1 MSETISADGVSASSL
16 KLLDETVL
24 VRPAPVEE
32 TRASGLV
39 VPNTPSQNFLGD
51 AFCGTVVAVGPGKL
65 VEQGPSP
72 GELAAFVEES
82 IRTAYVTCRPNGQ
95 ATLGLFS
102 SRVAA
107 DVAAFMEKRKPGRR
121 VPTPWSPGDHVY
133 VRQGFGP
140 EVLLREGRHH
150 LVSRGNAHHG
160 HGIVAAWDPGHV
172 HCWHFDHHDKI
183 DYAFCAC
190 GSNSYLGEGRTMD
203 TRLPACSACPAG
215 ERLAEAV
222 LGGKVCDMR
231 IPEAAPAN
239 PYEMRPVDDGRHDV

>member
-121 VPTPWSPGDHVY
+121 VPAPWSPGDHVY

-172 HCWHFDHHDKI
+172 HCWHADKGTS
-183 DYAFCAC
+183 DPGAARCRC
-190 GSNSYLGEGRTMD
+190 GERKEIE
-203 TRLPACSACPAG
+203 TRLPACSECPHG
-215 ERLAEAV
+215 DRLAEAV

-239 PYEMRPVDDGRHDV
+239 PYEIRPVDDGRHDV